1 MEVNHSLPYL
11 IKFSLTSC
19 LLPHNVVGVGCIGGV
34 RRVSAGSTEG
44 VEDGEE
50 GADADHDPCPDFQP
64 VIPLPA
70 EVELTTG
77 EEEETVIFESRAK
90 LFR

>member
-1 MEVNHSLPYL
+1 MYL
-11 IKFSLTSC
+11 FKFLLTSC
-19 LLPHNVVGVGCIGGV
+19 LLPHNVVGAGCIGDV
-34 RRVSAGSTEG
+34 SRVSAGSTEG
-44 VEDGEE
+44 VEDGE

-77 EEEETVIFESRAK
+77 EEDETVIFECRAK

>member
-1 MEVNHSLPYL
+1 LSP
-11 IKFSLTSC
+11 
-19 LLPHNVVGVGCIGGV
+19 PHNILGAGGV
-34 RRVSAGSTEG
+34 SDVHRVSTGRAG

-50 GADADHDPCPDFQP
+50 VVDVDQDPCPDFQP

-70 EVELTTG
+70 EVEITTG
-77 EEEETVIFESRAK
+77 EEEETVLFESRAK

>member
-1 MEVNHSLPYL
+1 VYL
-11 IKFSLTSC
+11 IKFELTFH
-19 LLPHNVVGVGCIGGV
+19 LLPHDILGAVGVADV
-34 RRVSAGSTEG
+34 RRVSMGSATG

-50 GADADHDPCPDFQP
+50 GDDADHDPCPDFQP

-77 EEEETVIFESRAK
+77 EEEETVLFESRAK

>member
-1 MEVNHSLPYL
+1 VLQVSHV
-11 IKFSLTSC
+11 
-19 LLPHNVVGVGCIGGV
+19 LLGDIVGADDGGDL
-34 RRVSAGSTEG
+34 RRVSTGSAAG
-44 VEDGEE
+44 VEEGE
-50 GADADHDPCPDFQP
+50 GDDDDHDPCPDFQP

-77 EEEETVIFESRAK
+77 EEEETVLFESRAK

>member
-1 MEVNHSLPYL
+1 
-11 IKFSLTSC
+11 
-19 LLPHNVVGVGCIGGV
+19 V
-34 RRVSAGSTEG
+34 RRVSTGSAAG
-44 VEDGEE
+44 VEDGEGDE
-50 GADADHDPCPDFQP
+50 VDHDPCPDFQP

-77 EEEETVIFESRAK
+77 EEEEIVLFENRAK

>member
-1 MEVNHSLPYL
+1 L
-11 IKFSLTSC
+11 
-19 LLPHNVVGVGCIGGV
+19 
-34 RRVSAGSTEG
+34 
-44 VEDGEE
+44 
-50 GADADHDPCPDFQP
+50 QP

-77 EEEETVIFESRAK
+77 EEEETVLFENRAK